1 MIVEKYMSKNVITIK
16 KEAKV
21 FDAVE
26 TMNQHQIHRLP
37 VVENGKLIGLIT
49 EGNIQEAMPSKA
61 TSLSVYE
68 VNYLLNKT
76 TVADVMIRQVQTIG
90 PDALLE
96 DGIAMMRKHHVGV
109 LPVVNHEQQIV
120 GIITNNDI
128 FDAFLEITGYNQQ
141 GTRVSVYIPQ
151 DHKGVLAKLT
161 QLFADNDLSIVQLVV
176 FRREAEPTIV
186 FHLASKESDRIQ
198 KLLVGHGYQVEN
210 CILVE

>member
-1 MIVEKYMSKNVITIK
+1 MIVEKYMSKDVVTIK

-76 TVADVMIRQVQTIG
+76 TVADVMIRQVQTVH

-96 DGIAMMRKHHVGV
+96 DAIAMMRKHHVGV
-109 LPVVNHEQQIV
+109 LPVVSDDKEII

-176 FRREAEPTIV
+176 FRRDAEPTIV
-186 FHLASKESDRIQ
+186 FHLSSKESEKIQ
-198 KLLVGHGYQVEN
+198 KLLTDNGYQVEN

>member
-1 MIVEKYMSKNVITIK
+1 MIVEKYMSKEIVTIQ
-16 KEAKV
+16 KEAKI

-26 TMNQHQIHRLP
+26 KMNQHQIHRLP
-37 VVENGKLIGLIT
+37 VIEDGKLIGLIT

-90 PDALLE
+90 PEALLE
-96 DGIAMMRKHHVGV
+96 EAIAMMRKHHVGV
-109 LPVVNHEQQIV
+109 LPVISKERQVV

-141 GTRVSVYIPQ
+141 GTRVSVYIPE

-161 QLFADNDLSIVQLVV
+161 QLFADHDLSIVQLVV

-186 FHLASKESDRIQ
+186 FHLSSKDSEKIQ
-198 KLLVGHGYQVEN
+198 TLLTDNGYQVEN